1 MQSVRTTEIV
11 MIVYTIERID
21 SVDAS
26 GMTWDT
32 TYEVLSADGISML
45 GGEHPTLRAAQ
56 NFVLWHELE
65 VARRRNNLPLFKSKA
80 FQSKTVKSKTSGTT
94 QSQAA

>member
-1 MQSVRTTEIV
+1 MLG
-11 MIVYTIERID
+11 YTIERID

-32 TYEVLSADGISML
+32 TYEVLSADGNSML

-65 VARRRNNLPLFKSKA
+65 VARRRHSLPI
-80 FQSKTVKSKTSGTT
+80 FQSKTFQSKTSSAKTAPSGKT
-94 QSQAA
+94 QSRAA